1 LLPNRYVTIKCG
13 RKYSLDLG
21 TRTFIMGILNITP
34 DSFSDGGDF
43 FALEKALN
51 RAKAMVL
58 EGADIIDVGGES
70 TRPGYVMISDEE
82 ELARIVPVIKML
94 AKEIDVPISID
105 TYKSQVA
112 EEAIKAGAHIVNDI
126 WGLKKDPKMA
136 EIVAKYQVPVI
147 IMHNQ
152 EDTIYQGDIMEEIKR
167 SLQASIDLALKAGLH
182 KENIILDPGIG
193 FGKDLEQNMTVMA
206 RLAELNEL
214 GYPLLLGT
222 SRKSMLGKILDL
234 PPKER
239 LEGTIATTVMGIM
252 QGIDIIRVHDV
263 KENRRAAMVSDAILR
278 TKR

>member
-1 LLPNRYVTIKCG
+1 
-13 RKYSLDLG
+13 
-21 TRTFIMGILNITP
+21 MGILNITP

>member
-1 LLPNRYVTIKCG
+1 
-13 RKYSLDLG
+13 
-21 TRTFIMGILNITP
+21 
-34 DSFSDGGDF
+34 
-43 FALEKALN
+43 
-51 RAKAMVL
+51 
-58 EGADIIDVGGES
+58 
-70 TRPGYVMISDEE
+70 MISDEE

-214 GYPLLLGT
+214 SYPCWGHPVNQCWAR
-222 SRKSMLGKILDL
+222 S
-234 PPKER
+234 
-239 LEGTIATTVMGIM
+239 
-252 QGIDIIRVHDV
+252 
-263 KENRRAAMVSDAILR
+263 
-278 TKR
+278 

>member
-1 LLPNRYVTIKCG
+1 MLPNRYVTIKCG

-182 KENIILDPGIG
+182 KENIILDPGIC

>member
-1 LLPNRYVTIKCG
+1 MLPNRYVTIKCG

-94 AKEIDVPISID
+94 AKEINVPISID

-182 KENIILDPGIG
+182 KENIILDPGIC

>member
-1 LLPNRYVTIKCG
+1 MLPNRYVTIKCG